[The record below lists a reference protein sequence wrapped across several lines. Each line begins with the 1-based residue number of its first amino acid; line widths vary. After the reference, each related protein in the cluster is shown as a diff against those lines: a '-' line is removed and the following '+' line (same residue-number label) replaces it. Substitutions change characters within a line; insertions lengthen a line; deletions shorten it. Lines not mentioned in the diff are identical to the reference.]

1 VGVVG
6 GWVGGRTGN
15 NVVGQEGDEVLLW
28 LAGRHREREVS
39 ALVIER
45 RVREVQ
51 ECPGPE

>member
-1 VGVVG
+1 MGVVG
-6 GWVGGRTGN
+6 GWVGGRTGK
-15 NVVGQEGDEVLLW
+15 EGDEVLLW